1 MANKIGKEQLSKLL
15 EIMKAHPTLE
25 TLCGI
30 ANDATEADLS
40 CLGIDADCAI
50 TLADELPAKG
60 ALTSLN
66 ISMNSIGQLVPPDGW
81 RAKDGDGQ
89 APWIHTD
96 GRELTRGMPEGSKP
110 EGVIAISNAIPTM
123 GALTSLNISNNDLGG
138 SDAARE
144 GLRPLMAAIK
154 ENASLKELVMV
165 SNSFSEKDA
174 PILAD
179 AISANGAM
187 ESLNISANNLGGISS
202 WIAQP
207 AKKLAAGDQVDG
219 KLVVAAD
226 DDDYQTQ
233 DLSGV
238 IALADGIENNG
249 ALTSLNIRYNSIG
262 PRQLQR
268 ITALCKTKGIALD
281 SEGNDPSS
289 EYDEI
294 ADDDDY

>member
-1 MANKIGKEQLSKLL
+1 
-15 EIMKAHPTLE
+15 MK
-25 TLCGI
+25 
-30 ANDATEADLS
+30 
-40 CLGIDADCAI
+40 
-50 TLADELPAKG
+50 
-60 ALTSLN
+60 
-66 ISMNSIGQLVPPDGW
+66 
-81 RAKDGDGQ
+81 
-89 APWIHTD
+89 
-96 GRELTRGMPEGSKP
+96 
-110 EGVIAISNAIPTM
+110 
-123 GALTSLNISNNDLGG
+123 
-138 SDAARE
+138 
-144 GLRPLMAAIK
+144 
-154 ENASLKELVMV
+154 
-165 SNSFSEKDA
+165 
-174 PILAD
+174 
-179 AISANGAM
+179 
-187 ESLNISANNLGGISS
+187 SLNISANNLGGISS